1 MSYRDY
7 KIIDDKSGL
16 IVPQALIATGE
27 KISAAFGAELA
38 RQHKET
44 QLLNKEISQKGYKIN
59 DDTQKRIDALN
70 EKGMEGSKEF
80 VDSFRETQ
88 TNLIK
93 RSGSLAVDIMRAE
106 MRGASPKKIAE
117 LKKERDRVQVSIG
130 SMNQS
135 FIKAG
140 VIGETTSELNTA
152 GNSKLGNTQVYTN
165 SDQMIEAQAITG
177 APNTSALYGLDENY
191 NPVINITGQK
201 MNSFYFKTK
210 GQKST
215 RFGGVSEVKAGTD
228 ADKAITNFKIDPI
241 TGKSSGLDL
250 GSLEKKIKKDPN
262 KDLKNVDLPDLSTSP
277 TSEYKKSI
285 NIASF
290 NDARYKPISDI
301 TDTSSAAIA
310 KTAQILTGSG
320 KGKIDNAF
328 LENETFDVVAAKGKK
343 RAGTRKIEIA
353 NQQTQGTLST
363 AVEEIMTQIEST
375 KGMPNQT
382 NFVLKNHYAIN
393 DEMIEAYK
401 DINNPKH
408 DEAVDFVRYSVA
420 TKRVA
425 PEFGLKARLI
435 PTAPGNADKYEFY
448 KEGPFREDPKPTGTV
463 NKDNIEFNRLKK
475 RFDSLANTTGP
486 IDVATFDKAITD
498 AFNVGRGMEIK
509 KAGTGTY
516 VQVKEARV
524 EGNKL
529 IINYKG
535 IPTTGEAAS
544 MGDVDQMV
552 LDLSNTAQLFNSI
565 GALTRLNPSNQQKLT
580 DYIMQLKNRT

>member
-1 MSYRDY
+1 MSYRNP

-44 QLLNKEISQKGYKIN
+44 QLLNKEISQKGYRIN
-59 DDTQKRIDALN
+59 DDTQKKIDALN
-70 EKGMEGSKEF
+70 EKGMKGSKEF
-80 VDSFRETQ
+80 VNSFRETQ
-88 TNLIK
+88 TQLIK
-93 RSGSLAVDIMRAE
+93 RSGSLAVDIMTAE

-215 RFGGVSEVKAGTD
+215 RFGGVGDGSGVDPDFKMGTI
-228 ADKAITNFKIDPI
+228 A
-241 TGKSSGLDL
+241 GKSSGSDL
-250 GSLEKKIKKDPN
+250 GSLEKKIKEDPN
-262 KDLKNVDLPDLSTSP
+262 KNLKNLDSPDLSISP
-277 TSEYKKSI
+277 TLNYEKSM

-290 NDARYKPISDI
+290 NDDRYKPISDI

-320 KGKIDNAF
+320 KGKINDAF

-408 DEAVDFVRYSVA
+408 DEAVDLVRYSVA

-435 PTAPGNADKYEFY
+435 PTAPGNADGYEFY
-448 KEGPFREDPKPTGTV
+448 KEGAFKEDPKPTGTV

-475 RFDSLANTTGP
+475 RFDSLASTTGP
-486 IDVATFDKAITD
+486 IDTATFDKAITD

-580 DYIMQLKNRT
+580 DYIMQLKNRQ